1 MNRLTYLA
9 SFSEYKWVP
18 LKVGHMNLKKGQT
31 RVSDPSRS
39 LTPIALQIP
48 SDTYGDPYPNYLYL
62 FYCYFFVP
70 SEYDCNPI
78 FPRVIN
84 YAILHIPPNSQ
95 NMEKKRKIMTTL
107 FMCFFFTTKHLFRL
121 GKYYLWVWPLFV
133 FSTLLFVRISDISWE
148 RDKYL
153 LLRQQS

>member
-1 MNRLTYLA
+1 
-9 SFSEYKWVP
+9 
-18 LKVGHMNLKKGQT
+18 MNLKKGQT

-107 FMCFFFTTKHLFRL
+107 FMCFFL
-121 GKYYLWVWPLFV
+121 
-133 FSTLLFVRISDISWE
+133 
-148 RDKYL
+148 
-153 LLRQQS
+153 QQSIYSVQASIICECGLCLSFLHYFLLESVIFLENVTSICHYGSRANRRLLSVVHYVNISTQ